1 MNADN
6 ADQMAGDGPG
16 PGRRLVAGPSLA
28 DQAYGVLRDM
38 ITSGE
43 LTYGERLTERKLAA
57 RLGVSQ
63 TPVREAI
70 VRLEHERLLERTE
83 SKALQVIVPTLRQLR
98 EMALIQASLR
108 GLGARLAATNANA
121 ADVAEIVTAYEAT
134 REARR
139 PDESPAEALSRSLE
153 LNRRFHRRIDL
164 ASHNPSLIDMI
175 DTAIAFDWQLRVRAV
190 HESHRVL
197 SPIHGA
203 REHKAVVKAIQAKD
217 GDEAERLARAHAL
230 NGSENYLS
238 QVTKWP
244 ELIRPDQD

>member
-1 MNADN
+1 MNADKV
-6 ADQMAGDGPG
+6 ADGTRPD
-16 PGRRLVAGPSLA
+16 RRLVAGPSLA
-28 DQAYGVLRDM
+28 DQTYGVLRDM

-70 VRLEHERLLERTE
+70 VRLEHERLLERAETR
-83 SKALQVIVPTLRQLR
+83 SLQVIVPTLRQLR

-108 GLGARLAATNANA
+108 GLGARLAATNADA
-121 ADVAEIVTAYEAT
+121 SDVEEIVEAFEAT
-134 REARR
+134 RAARR
-139 PDESPAEALSRSLE
+139 SDGPSAEMLSGIRE
-153 LNRRFHRRIDL
+153 LNRRFHRRIDV

-175 DTAIAFDWQLRVRAV
+175 DTAIAFDWQLRLRAV
-190 HESHRVL
+190 HESHRTL

-203 REHKAVVKAIQAKD
+203 EEHKAIVEAIRDQD
-217 GDEAERLARAHAL
+217 GDKAERLARTHAL

-244 ELIRPDQD
+244 ELIRPDPA

>member
-1 MNADN
+1 MNADE
-6 ADQMAGDGPG
+6 AATSTGFD
-16 PGRRLVAGPSLA
+16 RRLVAGPSLA
-28 DQAYGVLRDM
+28 DQAYAVLRDM

-70 VRLEHERLLERTE
+70 VRLEHERLLERSE
-83 SKALQVIVPTLRQLR
+83 SRALQVIVPTLRQLR

-108 GLGARLAATNANA
+108 GLGARLAATNADA
-121 ADVAEIVTAYEAT
+121 TDVDEIVEAYEET
-134 REARR
+134 RAARR
-139 PDESPAEALSRSLE
+139 SKGPLAETIARSLE

-190 HESHRVL
+190 RESQRSL
-197 SPIHGA
+197 SSMHGPE
-203 REHKAVVKAIQAKD
+203 EHKAIVEAIQDKD
-217 GDEAERLARAHAL
+217 GDRAEHLARAHAL
-230 NGSENYLS
+230 NGSENYLR
-238 QVTKWP
+238 QATQWP
-244 ELIRPDQD
+244 DLTRPAPV